1 MNKNEMLKLK
11 WKVEKYKKLE
21 EKVWDIYR
29 ILDSL
34 EHVRNKVEINLLFRF
49 STSDLNFVIDSNSK
63 LGKVIFNALKEEKE
77 RLQKEMEEL

>member
-11 WKVEKYKKLE
+11 RKVEKYKKLE

-63 LGKVIFNALKEEKE
+63 LGKVILNALKEEKE

>member
-11 WKVEKYKKLE
+11 RKVEKYKKLE